1 MRSNRKTRLHGLAI
15 DFENNSITGESTVH
29 EIYGI
34 LNILHTSDTIGK
46 NLLKKQHHVDDQA
59 DNYLQCVHYH
69 QKLSFYL

>member
-46 NLLKKQHHVDDQA
+46 KFTEKTASWMIKQIITYNA
-59 DNYLQCVHYH
+59 CTITKN
-69 QKLSFYL
+69 